1 MACWKARVASEE
13 EQRSRTKTAPAPG
26 WQSSSWASRVQSCRR
41 CWHAD
46 PSDARSG
53 RPRPRGVGV
62 DDGRYVP
69 LALPRSPPRVA
80 RRAGGGRVRPGVRH
94 AAAGRAEAVAVR
106 GARGRRRRRAPL
118 LHASGQ
124 RPCHLRHRSGPARS
138 YAPAPRTPPHRV
150 PGAAGHV
157 CLHAGAA
164 KGARRSARGVRRADL
179 RRREG
184 SRTSFF
190 RGRERPVRATLST
203 VPQEV
208 PMAFFSAMTLVLLAG
223 WLVVTTPEPI
233 AAAETPR
240 RGGVLLAV
248 IAAEPPSLDPHQES
262 TFACIQLV
270 APLYSTLVQIDP
282 YSYPKIVGDVASDW
296 RIAPDGLT
304 YTFRIRPGIRFHDGS
319 PLTAA
324 DVKATYDKIVFPPE
338 GVRSIRKNAYTA
350 IGSIEAPDSST
361 VVFKLKFPSAS
372 LLANLASPWNV
383 IYPKK
388 YLDKDPNYFK
398 TNIVGSGPFKFK
410 NYTRG
415 SSFEGERNPDYFVKD
430 RPYLDG
436 YKFFISPET
445 SVRAAALRSGR
456 AFIEF
461 RTMPGAEVDAI
472 RKQLGSK
479 IVVQET
485 PGTGLFGIA
494 INNTV
499 KPFTDVRVRKAL
511 TLAFDRYTASRVLY
525 PLASLRDVGG
535 LMRPATEWAMSE
547 GELQKL
553 PGFGKDME
561 KNRAEAKRLLAEAG
575 YPNGFKVVLKN
586 RNIKIPYQDFA
597 VFVIQEWRKIG
608 VEAEHRPLETAA
620 WFADGRD
627 TASFELIINGTF
639 NYMDDPDLFLERYT
653 TGDPNNWGRFSDPR
667 IDDLFARQTRALD
680 PSERKRLVNELEKI
694 VLENAYHIP
703 GLWWARSMVHW
714 AKVKNYVAPP
724 NHYSNQKLQDVWL
737 AED

>member
-1 MACWKARVASEE
+1 MQRHRALFTISALVVLIAS
-13 EQRSRTKTAPAPG
+13 
-26 WQSSSWASRVQSCRR
+26 
-41 CWHAD
+41 
-46 PSDARSG
+46 
-53 RPRPRGVGV
+53 
-62 DDGRYVP
+62 
-69 LALPRSPPRVA
+69 LAVTIP
-80 RRAGGGRVRPGVRH
+80 
-94 AAAGRAEAVAVR
+94 AVR
-106 GARGRRRRRAPL
+106 
-118 LHASGQ
+118 
-124 RPCHLRHRSGPARS
+124 
-138 YAPAPRTPPHRV
+138 
-150 PGAAGHV
+150 
-157 CLHAGAA
+157 
-164 KGARRSARGVRRADL
+164 
-179 RRREG
+179 
-184 SRTSFF
+184 
-190 RGRERPVRATLST
+190 
-203 VPQEV
+203 
-208 PMAFFSAMTLVLLAG
+208 
-223 WLVVTTPEPI
+223 
-233 AAAETPR
+233 AAETPR
-240 RGGVLLAV
+240 RGGVLLAA
-248 IAAEPPSLDPHQES
+248 IGADAPSLDPHQEQ
-262 TFACIQLV
+262 TFATIELV
-270 APLYSTLVQIDP
+270 APLYSTLLQIDP
-282 YSYPKIVGDVASDW
+282 LQYPKIIGDVATEW
-296 RIAPDGLT
+296 KIAPDGLA
-304 YTFRIRPGIRFHDGS
+304 YTFKLHQGIRFHDGA

-350 IGSIEAPDSST
+350 IGSIEAPDPST

-398 TNIVGSGPFKFK
+398 TNIVGSGPFRFK

-535 LMRPATEWAMSE
+535 LMRPGTEWATSE
-547 GELQKL
+547 AELQRL
-553 PGFGKDME
+553 PGFGRDME
-561 KNRAEAKRLLAEAG
+561 KNRAEARRLLAEAG
-575 YPNGFKVVLKN
+575 YPNGFKLILKN
-586 RNIKIPYQDFA
+586 RNVKVPYQDFA
-597 VFVIQEWRKIG
+597 VFAIQEWRKIG

-627 TASFELIINGTF
+627 TGSFELIISGTF
-639 NYMDDPDLFLERYT
+639 NYIDDPDLFLQRYT
-653 TGDPNNWGRFSDPR
+653 TGDPSNWGRFSDPR
-667 IDDLFARQTRALD
+667 IDDLFSRQTRALD
-680 PSERKRLVNELEKI
+680 PSERKRHINEIEKI
-694 VLENAYHIP
+694 VLDNAYYIP
-703 GLWWARSMVHW
+703 GLWWRRAVVHW

-724 NHYSNQKLQDVWL
+724 NHFSNQKLQDVWL